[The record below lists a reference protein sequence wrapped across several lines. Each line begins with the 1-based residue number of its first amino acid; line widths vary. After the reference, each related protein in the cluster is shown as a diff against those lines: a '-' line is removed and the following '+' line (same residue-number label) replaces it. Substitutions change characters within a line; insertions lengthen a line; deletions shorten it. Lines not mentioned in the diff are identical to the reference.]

1 MGSRPFIFFGA
12 TLLFVITNALVSVPH
27 RSFSAS
33 SELPFGSLDPSSEQ
47 AQRIVF
53 DDLECSTDQYDKLV
67 ALSYL
72 ITDWNE
78 RINLV
83 SRKDCNP
90 STVFGRHILPCISIQ
105 ALPTSKNPLA
115 TAEKRLR
122 IVDVGTGGG
131 FPGLPLAILYPQHDF
146 VLLDSVGKKLVAV
159 ADMAGQLDLGH
170 VSTHHG
176 RAEDLVS
183 GTRFNIALGRS
194 VSDLPH
200 FCAWMQHLL
209 RQDDEESQLLY
220 WSGGSMTASI
230 TSRCSQDIA
239 LHELVPSHLDFRSAD
254 DPNGKRLLML
264 PREAVQTLAKESGV
278 KVIRQKQGKSPSK
291 PTRTPKKTQPPR
303 RKTARGAWRSRKL
316 IEDEDDETPKQRGY
330 EGFRRYSSIQQ
341 WKPSKDGE

>member
-1 MGSRPFIFFGA
+1 MVYRPFIFVA
-12 TLLFVITNALVSVPH
+12 TVLFVTTNAFVTVSDK
-27 RSFSAS
+27 SFHSS

-47 AQRIVF
+47 AQRIVL
-53 DDLECSTDQYDKLV
+53 DVLECSTEQYDKLV

-105 ALPTSKNPLA
+105 ALETNKNPLA
-115 TAEKRLR
+115 TTEKQLR
-122 IVDVGTGGG
+122 VVDVGTGGG
-131 FPGLPLAILYPQHDF
+131 FPGLPLAILYPQHEF

-159 ADMAGQLDLGH
+159 ADMAEQLDLDH

-183 GTRFNIALGRS
+183 GTRFNIATGRS
-194 VSDLPH
+194 VSDLPQ
-200 FCAWMQHLL
+200 FCAWIQHLL
-209 RQDDEESQLLY
+209 RQDDEDSHLLY
-220 WSGGSMTASI
+220 WSGGTMPASI

-278 KVIRQKQGKSPSK
+278 KVIRQKQGKSTSK
-291 PTRTPKKTQPPR
+291 PANTSKKTQLPR
-303 RKTARGAWRSRKL
+303 RKTARGAWRGRKMN
-316 IEDEDDETPKQRGY
+316 EDEDDATPKQRGY
-330 EGFRRYSSIQQ
+330 EGFRRYSSLQQ
-341 WKPSKDGE
+341 WKPPEDGE